1 MMCPICMREDYVQS
15 SGDTHYICVKKE
27 ELPREE
33 TGCGT
38 QFVYKEDGKLRY
50 PHSVIFKKR
59 KITDFYRYDFLNIK
73 KMNAIDG

>member
-1 MMCPICMREDYVQS
+1 MREDYVQS

-27 ELPREE
+27 ELPIEE